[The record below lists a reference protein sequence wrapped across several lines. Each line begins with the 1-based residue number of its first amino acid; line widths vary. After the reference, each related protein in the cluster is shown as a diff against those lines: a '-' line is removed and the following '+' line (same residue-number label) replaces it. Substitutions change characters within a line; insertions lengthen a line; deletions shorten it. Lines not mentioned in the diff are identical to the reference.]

1 MKFSLAAAAAF
12 LLAAVDAKTL
22 LFPIPQ
28 TVDWTGSEAAVANNF
43 EITGAKN
50 AYVKDAAKRYTKL
63 IFEESWVP
71 VPISAAETL
80 KSAASLKS
88 LDISVKDNNAKLD
101 TGIDESY
108 ELNVPSSGGKAT
120 LTANTWVGALRG
132 LETFSQLVQRKK
144 GGNKNQIAAHTAKIT
159 DAPTYGHRG
168 IMLDT
173 SRNFYPVKDILR
185 TLDGMSMNKMNV
197 LHWHAT
203 DSQSWP
209 LYYKSHP
216 EISKNGAYSQDEV
229 YNPSDVQKI
238 IKYAESRGIRVILEL
253 DMPAHTDTISMSHP
267 DLMACHGMWWGPL
280 ASEPPSGQLNVIHK
294 GTVDL
299 MNELV
304 SEALETFPDTYFH
317 AGGDEINLK
326 CWETNDEMTKYAKDK
341 GVGLDQ
347 LWYDFTNNMI
357 AHVKKGKKKSII
369 WEDSIKDG
377 GKISTDTTVQ
387 TWLNPPGNY
396 TSKGYDVIVTN
407 YDYFYLDCG
416 HGGMYYMYI
425 YYEIN

>member
-1 MKFSLAAAAAF
+1 M
-12 LLAAVDAKTL
+12 
-22 LFPIPQ
+22 I
-28 TVDWTGSEAAVANNF
+28 
-43 EITGAKN
+43 
-50 AYVKDAAKRYTKL
+50 
-63 IFEESWVP
+63 
-71 VPISAAETL
+71 
-80 KSAASLKS
+80 
-88 LDISVKDNNAKLD
+88 
-101 TGIDESY
+101 
-108 ELNVPSSGGKAT
+108 
-120 LTANTWVGALRG
+120 
-132 LETFSQLVQRKK
+132 LV
-144 GGNKNQIAAHTAKIT
+144 
-159 DAPTYGHRG
+159 
-168 IMLDT
+168 T

-185 TLDGMSMNKMNV
+185 TIDGMAMNKMNV

-216 EISKNGAYSQDEV
+216 EISKHGAYSQDEV
-229 YNPSDVQKI
+229 YNPSDVKKI
-238 IKYAESRGIRVILEL
+238 LKYAESRGVRVILEL

-280 ASEPPSGQLNVIHK
+280 AAEPPAGQLNVIHK
-294 GTVDL
+294 GTVKL

-326 CWETNDEMTKYAKDK
+326 CWETNDEMTSYAKK
-341 GVGLDQ
+341 HNVGLDQ
-347 LWYDFTNNMI
+347 LWYDFTNDMI

-416 HGGMYYMYI
+416 HGGMYCV
-425 YYEIN
+425 